1 MDIYVRNGTP
11 IDGPSLCETCSYGHL
26 IRGYRQGE
34 EIAVC
39 EATSPV
45 LHLTFRVRECTGYLD
60 KTRQT
65 LYDMEKIAWT
75 LAPRGSKR
83 RAGFLP
89 PPQIM
94 HEEQET
100 ELILDKD

>member
-1 MDIYVRNGTP
+1 MGVYVRNGTP
-11 IDGPSLCETCSYGHL
+11 LDGPSLCETCWYGQL
-26 IRGYRQGE
+26 TRGYRQGD
-34 EIAVC
+34 EIVVC
-39 EATSPV
+39 HATDPA

-65 LYDMEKIAWT
+65 LYEMRKIAWN

-89 PPQIM
+89 PAHNDQDEL
-94 HEEQET
+94 EE
-100 ELILDKD
+100 ELI

>member
-11 IDGPSLCETCSYGHL
+11 LDGPSLCETCSSALL

-34 EIAVC
+34 ETVMCWAV
-39 EATSPV
+39 EPALRV
-45 LHLTFRVRECTGYLD
+45 TFRVRECTRYTD

-65 LYDMEKIAWT
+65 LYQMEKIAWT

-89 PPQIM
+89 PGQGDR
-94 HEEQET
+94 EELET
-100 ELILDKD
+100 ELILDND